1 MKHLIKNI
9 LKFFKI
15 ILIKEKNYFNPEQN
29 LYKSIKFHNIRSII
43 DVGAHE
49 GNFIEKILQRF
60 LFIEAISFEP
70 AKEAFKNL
78 IIRSEKYKNWKILNY
93 ALAARDQNM
102 EMNISN
108 YTEASS
114 FLSIEKTLL
123 KFRPELKVV
132 SKELVKCK
140 KIDNFISEFDSL
152 QKPILLKV
160 DTQGYEMEVLK
171 GGNQTLDIIDFV
183 LLEVST
189 GATYR
194 GQPSLKE
201 VIEYLE
207 NKRFKVWSLDRV
219 FGNRSSGE
227 TLQVNI
233 LFNRIS

>member
-1 MKHLIKNI
+1 MKRLIKNI
-9 LKFFKI
+9 FKFFKI
-15 ILIKEKNYFNPEQN
+15 ILIKEKNYYNPVQN
-29 LYKSIKFHNIRSII
+29 LFKSIKFHNIRSII
-43 DVGAHE
+43 DVGAHK
-49 GNFIEKILQRF
+49 GNFVEKILQRF
-60 LFIEAISFEP
+60 SFIESISFEP
-70 AKEAFKNL
+70 AKEAFKDL

-102 EMNISN
+102 EMNISD
-108 YTEASS
+108 YTEANS
-114 FLSIEKTLL
+114 FLSIEKELL
-123 KFRPELKVV
+123 ELRPELKVT

-140 KIDNFISEFDSL
+140 KIDNFISEFYSL
-152 QKPILLKV
+152 KKPILLKV

-171 GGNQTLDIIDFV
+171 GGNQTLDIVDFV

-207 NKRFKVWSLDRV
+207 NKKFKVWSLDRV
-219 FGNRSSGE
+219 FGNRSTGE
-227 TLQVNI
+227 TLQVDI